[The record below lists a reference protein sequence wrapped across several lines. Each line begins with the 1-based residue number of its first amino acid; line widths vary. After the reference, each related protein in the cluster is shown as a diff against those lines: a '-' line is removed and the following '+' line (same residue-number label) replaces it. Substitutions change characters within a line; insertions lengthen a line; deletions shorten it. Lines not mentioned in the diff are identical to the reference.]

1 MRRSK
6 AMQEIYERRRRL
18 HPPGYYSPFHPS
30 HLYLLQRRERT
41 LFRLLAQA
49 GISSFK
55 DQRILDVGCA
65 TGEWLLRFLAYGA
78 QVHNVF
84 GVELRGNLLQGIWER
99 QPRMQIVNGDG
110 AHLPFPDASFDLV
123 HQATVFSSVL
133 DSSVR
138 RNIASEMLRVVRPDG
153 VIVWFD
159 MRYSNPKNPD
169 IRGVGLRELRS
180 LFPGCRMNL
189 RSVSL
194 LPALAR
200 RVAPWSYTL
209 ARMLEI
215 LTPLRIHYLAVIHP
229 PGSSKRP

>member
-6 AMQEIYERRRRL
+6 AMQEVYERRRHL
-18 HPPGYYSPFHPS
+18 HPAGYYSPFHPA
-30 HLYLLQRRERT
+30 HLYLLQRRERL
-41 LFRLLAQA
+41 LFRLLARA
-49 GISSFK
+49 GVTSLK

-78 QVHNVF
+78 QDRNVF
-84 GVELRGNLLQGIWER
+84 GVELRSNLLQDIWGR
-99 QPRMQIVNGDG
+99 RPPMHVINGDG
-110 AHLPFPDASFDLV
+110 ANLPFADASFDLV
-123 HQATVFSSVL
+123 HQATVLTSVL

-138 RNIASEMLRVVRPDG
+138 RNIASEMMRVVRPEG
-153 VIVWFD
+153 LIVWFD

-169 IRGVGLRELRS
+169 IRGVGLRELRA

-194 LPALAR
+194 LPSLAR

-209 ARMLEI
+209 ARALELI
-215 LTPLRIHYLAVIHP
+215 GPLRVHYLAIIHP
-229 PGSSKRP
+229 PGSSKRS